1 MQPKTFGQFL
11 MGIFSEP
18 DGNPSFS
25 RLVSF
30 LAFLF
35 ILAVHA
41 AQFVKTGQVPAGM
54 DFLLE
59 MLGASGPYALN
70 RVGRAFT
77 KPVGSGQ
84 SAVGSVPADGEAK

>member
-25 RLVSF
+25 RLTSF
-30 LAFLF
+30 LALLF
-35 ILAVHA
+35 VMVVYG
-41 AQFVKTGQVPAGM
+41 AQFLKTGHPPAGLDLM
-54 DFLLE
+54 EGLI
-59 MLGASGPYALN
+59 GASGPYALN

-77 KPVGSGQ
+77 KALPPPEAANP
-84 SAVGSVPADGEAK
+84 AVE